1 MKASDQRTTLLA
13 ISGAFITYCSMYAFR
28 KPFSAGTFEGLFL
41 GEIDYKIVLILTQVI
56 GYTLSKFLGI
66 KVVSEMPAK
75 KRIGYLLGLIGIA
88 YLSLL
93 GFALTPA
100 PYNAVFLFFNG
111 LPLGMIW
118 GIVFAFLEG
127 RKNTELLGA
136 AMASSF
142 VVASGLVKSV
152 GRYTIEH
159 LNTSEFWMPFLTG
172 TFFIP
177 PLFLGAYL
185 LSIIP
190 PPSQEDVGLR
200 SERAPMGKKQRKAFF
215 NEFKWGIVISVVIYV
230 ALTVFRDIRDNF
242 AVEIWTLLDY
252 QNIPQALTL
261 SEIPIAIGV
270 FVLISAMIYIKD
282 NRSAFYLNI
291 AVIALSGA
299 LLVATTMA
307 FSAKAISPL
316 FWMIGVGF
324 FMYLAYISFHTM
336 LFERWIALFKF
347 KSNIGYLMYVCDAM
361 GYLGSAGILFYKNF
375 GFQSLNWLSFVLNL
389 SYIVGFITFALG
401 IFAIFY
407 FRNLE
412 RRRAAVLNPHK
423 P

>member
-1 MKASDQRTTLLA
+1 MIPFETKKSLATAEAS
-13 ISGAFITYCSMYAFR
+13 SPS
-28 KPFSAGTFEGLFL
+28 GLFI

-75 KRIGYLLGLIGIA
+75 KRIAYLLGLIGAA

-127 RKNTELLGA
+127 RKNTELLGT

-159 LNTSEFWMPFLTG
+159 LNTNEFWMPFITG
-172 TFFIP
+172 SIFIL
-177 PLFLGAYL
+177 PLFLGTYL
-185 LSIIP
+185 LSLIP
-190 PPSQEDVGLR
+190 PPNAEDVGLR
-200 SERAPMGKKQRKAFF
+200 SERVPMKKNQRRAFF
-215 NEFKWGIVISVVIYV
+215 SEFKWGIVISVVIYV

-242 AVEIWTLLDY
+242 AVEIWTLLKY

-261 SEIPIAIGV
+261 SEVPIAIGV
-270 FVLISAMIYIKD
+270 FILISAMIYIKN
-282 NRSAFYLNI
+282 NRSAFYLNL
-291 AVIALSGA
+291 AVITLSGA
-299 LLVATTMA
+299 LLVATTIA
-307 FSAKAISPL
+307 FSFKVISPL

-347 KSNIGYLMYVCDAM
+347 KSNIGYLMYICDAV

-375 GFQSLNWLSFVLNL
+375 GFQSLNWLTFTLNL
-389 SYIVGFITFALG
+389 SYIVGSITLVLG
-401 IFAIFY
+401 ILAISY
-407 FRNLE
+407 FKSLE
-412 RRRAAVLNPHK
+412 RKRCQF
-423 P
+423 